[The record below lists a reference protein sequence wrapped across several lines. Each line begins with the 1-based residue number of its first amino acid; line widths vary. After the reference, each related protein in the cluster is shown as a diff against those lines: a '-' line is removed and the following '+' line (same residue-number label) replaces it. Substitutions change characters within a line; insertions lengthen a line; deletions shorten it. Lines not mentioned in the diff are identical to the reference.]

1 MLYRHV
7 VAPVFLA
14 LSLATAACA
23 PEAVPPAAP
32 PAVAAPAAGVDG
44 VACVGGIVT
53 PPAGLAPVE
62 DAALLQKALDASGKG
77 KLCVGKVFE
86 AKTKVV
92 LYRVWNKDKSY
103 TQLGGWWSLTPPK
116 GPVDKYRVE
125 EDICPEWSDLNVVSQ
140 CTLKVGA
147 HVVIGPGQSAD
158 CANNV
163 KYPKSAANQVFV
175 PNDTRAT
182 PPQVFVEGCTDGA
195 AWP

>member
-1 MLYRHV
+1 MLYRHA
-7 VAPVFLA
+7 VASLVFVA
-14 LSLATAACA
+14 ITACA

-32 PAVAAPAAGVDG
+32 PAAAAPAKGVDG
-44 VACVGGIVT
+44 VACVGAIVT
-53 PPAGLAPVE
+53 PPAGLDPVE

-77 KLCVGKVFE
+77 KLCTGKVFE

-92 LYRVWNKDKSY
+92 VYRVWNKDKSY

-158 CANNV
+158 CTAV

-175 PNDTRAT
+175 ANDTRAT